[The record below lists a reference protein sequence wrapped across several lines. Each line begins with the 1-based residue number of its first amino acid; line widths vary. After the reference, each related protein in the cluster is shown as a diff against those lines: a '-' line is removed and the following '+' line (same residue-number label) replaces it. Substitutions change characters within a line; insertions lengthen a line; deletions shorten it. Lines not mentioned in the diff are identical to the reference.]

1 MGSDYVTVDNDNDDD
16 IYKQKYDGDD
26 FPSMFVKLC
35 SRINLKIGIF
45 IFLIGLFIFSDVF
58 VNTILSMF
66 KGAISNIQLPT
77 TYGTVI
83 QLIFLVIAYLIIDL
97 LVQAKYI

>member
-45 IFLIGLFIFSDVF
+45 IFLIGLFI
-58 VNTILSMF
+58 N
-66 KGAISNIQLPT
+66 
-77 TYGTVI
+77 
-83 QLIFLVIAYLIIDL
+83 
-97 LVQAKYI
+97 